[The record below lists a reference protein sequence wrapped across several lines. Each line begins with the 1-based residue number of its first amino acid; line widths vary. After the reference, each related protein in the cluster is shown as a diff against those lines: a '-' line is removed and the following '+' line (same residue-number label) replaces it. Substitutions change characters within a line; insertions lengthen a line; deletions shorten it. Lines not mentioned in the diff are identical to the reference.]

1 MKSPRPPTN
10 SSAAF
15 FETRDLPSAIYNVAG
30 ANRGIAQAL
39 EESEAAESTIFAGH
53 KLTPVSQGLL
63 ESGTM
68 DYVISYD
75 FNAELRAAVQWID
88 AFHNGVEGDPGPTP
102 ILLHTRYNC
111 SP

>member
-1 MKSPRPPTN
+1 MKP
-10 SSAAF
+10 
-15 FETRDLPSAIYNVAG
+15 RDLPSAIYNVAG

-39 EESEAAESTIFAGH
+39 EESEVAESTIFVGH
-53 KLTPVSQGLL
+53 ELTPVSQGLL

-68 DYVISYD
+68 DYVISHD

-111 SP
+111 ST